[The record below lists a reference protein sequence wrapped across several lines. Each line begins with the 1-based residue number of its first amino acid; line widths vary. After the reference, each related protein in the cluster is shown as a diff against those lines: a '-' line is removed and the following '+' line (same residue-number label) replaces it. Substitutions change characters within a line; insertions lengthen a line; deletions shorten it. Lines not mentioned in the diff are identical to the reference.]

1 MLLFFCNLKAVWFAF
16 GYIWNK
22 HLSTLIW
29 LYINSEKR
37 WHHHDQYSI
46 LLTSFTLCI
55 VGYQRMMT
63 SYPVW
68 QFKLCQDV
76 IPRVK
81 PTLRIQLLSWY
92 KWFNKYTYLVIHGET
107 YWFFSRNTGIIFS
120 KKGVN
125 FNHYI
130 NLLKVRFKVYKMCT
144 LKETS
149 VRFLILMVRHH
160 VQGYIYKFAK
170 SSQVHF
176 SLL

>member
-1 MLLFFCNLKAVWFAF
+1 MKNADTITISILFCWPHLLFVSSDTNEWWRLIPFDNLNCVKTWF
-16 GYIWNK
+16 
-22 HLSTLIW
+22 
-29 LYINSEKR
+29 
-37 WHHHDQYSI
+37 
-46 LLTSFTLCI
+46 
-55 VGYQRMMT
+55 
-63 SYPVW
+63 
-68 QFKLCQDV
+68 
-76 IPRVK
+76 PRVK

-144 LKETS
+144 LKKTS

-160 VQGYIYKFAK
+160 MQGYICKFAK

>member
-1 MLLFFCNLKAVWFAF
+1 MKNADTITISILFCWPHLLFVSSDTNEWWRLIPFDNLNCVKTWF
-16 GYIWNK
+16 
-22 HLSTLIW
+22 
-29 LYINSEKR
+29 
-37 WHHHDQYSI
+37 
-46 LLTSFTLCI
+46 
-55 VGYQRMMT
+55 
-63 SYPVW
+63 
-68 QFKLCQDV
+68 
-76 IPRVK
+76 PRVK
-81 PTLRIQLLSWY
+81 PTLRIYNFCPGINGLI
-92 KWFNKYTYLVIHGET
+92 KYTYLVIHGET

>member
-1 MLLFFCNLKAVWFAF
+1 M
-16 GYIWNK
+16 K
-22 HLSTLIW
+22 HAETIK
-29 LYINSEKR
+29 I
-37 WHHHDQYSI
+37 SI
-46 LLTSFTLCI
+46 LFCWLHLLYSLCTLYRRIPTNDDVLSRLTICVKTWS
-55 VGYQRMMT
+55 
-63 SYPVW
+63 PVW
-68 QFKLCQDV
+68 NRHYVYNFCPGINGL
-76 IPRVK
+76 I
-81 PTLRIQLLSWY
+81 
-92 KWFNKYTYLVIHGET
+92 KYTYLVIHGET

-160 VQGYIYKFAK
+160 MQGFIYKFAK

>member
-1 MLLFFCNLKAVWFAF
+1 MKNADTITISILFCWPHLLFVSSDTNEWWRLIPFDNLNCVKTWF
-16 GYIWNK
+16 
-22 HLSTLIW
+22 
-29 LYINSEKR
+29 
-37 WHHHDQYSI
+37 
-46 LLTSFTLCI
+46 
-55 VGYQRMMT
+55 
-63 SYPVW
+63 
-68 QFKLCQDV
+68 
-76 IPRVK
+76 PRVK
-81 PTLRIQLLSWY
+81 PTLRIQLLPWY

-144 LKETS
+144 LKKTS

-160 VQGYIYKFAK
+160 MQGYICKFAK

>member
-1 MLLFFCNLKAVWFAF
+1 MKNADTITISILFCWPHLLFVSSDTNEWWRLIPFDNLNCVKTWF
-16 GYIWNK
+16 
-22 HLSTLIW
+22 
-29 LYINSEKR
+29 
-37 WHHHDQYSI
+37 
-46 LLTSFTLCI
+46 
-55 VGYQRMMT
+55 
-63 SYPVW
+63 
-68 QFKLCQDV
+68 
-76 IPRVK
+76 PRVK

-144 LKETS
+144 LKKTS
-149 VRFLILMVRHH
+149 VRFLILTVRHH
-160 VQGYIYKFAK
+160 MQGYICKFAK

>member
-1 MLLFFCNLKAVWFAF
+1 MKNADTITISILFCWLHLLFVSSDTNEWWRLIPFDNLNCVKTWP
-16 GYIWNK
+16 
-22 HLSTLIW
+22 
-29 LYINSEKR
+29 
-37 WHHHDQYSI
+37 
-46 LLTSFTLCI
+46 
-55 VGYQRMMT
+55 
-63 SYPVW
+63 PVW
-68 QFKLCQDV
+68 NRHYVCNFCPGINGL
-76 IPRVK
+76 I
-81 PTLRIQLLSWY
+81 
-92 KWFNKYTYLVIHGET
+92 KYTYLVIHGET

-125 FNHYI
+125 SNHYI

-160 VQGYIYKFAK
+160 MQGYIYKFAK

>member
-1 MLLFFCNLKAVWFAF
+1 MKNADTITISILFCWPHLLFVSSDTNEWWRLIPFDNLNCVKTWF
-16 GYIWNK
+16 
-22 HLSTLIW
+22 
-29 LYINSEKR
+29 
-37 WHHHDQYSI
+37 
-46 LLTSFTLCI
+46 
-55 VGYQRMMT
+55 
-63 SYPVW
+63 
-68 QFKLCQDV
+68 
-76 IPRVK
+76 PRVK

-160 VQGYIYKFAK
+160 MQGYICKFAK